1 MNIGALLVLFKFL
14 KDAGVVSPLVIGPP
28 APDIPVPTDPG
39 AVPSS
44 CIRPDGKLTWG
55 CYLKY
60 IDSSGSLNDYEDYL
74 KGR

>member
-1 MNIGALLVLFKFL
+1 MNIGALIVLFKLL
-14 KDAGVVSPLVIGPP
+14 KDAGAVSPLVIGPP
-28 APDIPVPTDPG
+28 APDNG

-44 CIRPDGKLTWG
+44 CVRPDGKLTWG

>member
-1 MNIGALLVLFKFL
+1 MNISALIVLGKLL

-28 APDIPVPTDPG
+28 APEPTGPG

>member
-1 MNIGALLVLFKFL
+1 MNIGGLIVLFKLL
-14 KDAGVVSPLVIGPP
+14 KDAGMVAPTLIGPP
-28 APDIPVPTDPG
+28 APDNGIPSYCVR
-39 AVPSS
+39 A
-44 CIRPDGKLTWG
+44 DGKLTFP

>member
-1 MNIGALLVLFKFL
+1 MNIGGMIVLFKLL
-14 KDAGVVSPLVIGPP
+14 KDSGVVSPLIIGPP
-28 APDIPVPTDPG
+28 EPEPKGPG
-39 AVPSS
+39 GVPSY
-44 CIRPDGKLTWG
+44 CVRVDGKLTFA